1 MRHLLL
7 ILFCG
12 ISLSLTAHSVA
23 DEREINKGETL
34 ANSGETARSLLIIN
48 KYIDTHADKCMS
60 RADSVLLLRALN
72 INADNYHNLGNIE
85 QALVYYLRAIDISK
99 KTGEHKRLAKLYN
112 SVFGIYY
119 TKHEYDRAEDL
130 LKMSLEINIAIN
142 DSVAIRSNYNNFGL
156 VYYERGKYKQ
166 AFDYSEKA
174 IAYTPKHD
182 RVGLSL
188 IYTNRGEFYYKQ
200 GLYSKAERE
209 LQIAL
214 NIQRGCK
221 FNPQMVLT
229 SLNTALVKAHLGKRK
244 EVAAMEQEL
253 YAKVAKQPLTMQSNS
268 YQELA
273 EIHFVVGDSLAALRD
288 ILKYHIVD
296 DSLKKTSNNSQLQ
309 QLLIA
314 YDAERLKQHND
325 NLQQTVNLYRL
336 KVSNRT
342 IMIYVV
348 VTFLAILAV
357 LLAVLIRHMRIDKK
371 NNRLIHDQ
379 QQRLL
384 AYEQQEHLRRQH
396 ELTQEIDHKNRQLT
410 SYTLDLAT
418 INEFH
423 QRISDSLQ
431 AIRTQLDENDKPD
444 VVDEQLASA
453 VSSLKHFNDKP
464 LGNDFHTYFDE
475 VHPGFLQR
483 LEQQYHLSKTD
494 LRLCAYLHLGMTTK
508 EIAAL
513 TFKEVRSVESS
524 RNRLRKKLGLP
535 PESNL
540 QDFLLR
546 FSAKDNNV

>member
-1 MRHLLL
+1 
-7 ILFCG
+7 
-12 ISLSLTAHSVA
+12 
-23 DEREINKGETL
+23 
-34 ANSGETARSLLIIN
+34 
-48 KYIDTHADKCMS
+48 
-60 RADSVLLLRALN
+60 
-72 INADNYHNLGNIE
+72 
-85 QALVYYLRAIDISK
+85 
-99 KTGEHKRLAKLYN
+99 
-112 SVFGIYY
+112 
-119 TKHEYDRAEDL
+119 
-130 LKMSLEINIAIN
+130 
-142 DSVAIRSNYNNFGL
+142 
-156 VYYERGKYKQ
+156 
-166 AFDYSEKA
+166 
-174 IAYTPKHD
+174 
-182 RVGLSL
+182 
-188 IYTNRGEFYYKQ
+188 
-200 GLYSKAERE
+200 
-209 LQIAL
+209 
-214 NIQRGCK
+214 
-221 FNPQMVLT
+221 
-229 SLNTALVKAHLGKRK
+229 
-244 EVAAMEQEL
+244 
-253 YAKVAKQPLTMQSNS
+253 
-268 YQELA
+268 
-273 EIHFVVGDSLAALRD
+273 
-288 ILKYHIVD
+288 
-296 DSLKKTSNNSQLQ
+296 
-309 QLLIA
+309 
-314 YDAERLKQHND
+314 
-325 NLQQTVNLYRL
+325 
-336 KVSNRT
+336 
-342 IMIYVV
+342 MIYVV